1 MVEFV
6 DVGFLWMK
14 KCVLGMRVIRR
25 LDELIKCE
33 SFFMNSSLLFGV
45 TVGSCIEVDM
55 LDIQELTSLTS
66 LTSMYDDIRDLVSLC
81 LIGSSIMI

>member
-6 DVGFLWMK
+6 DVGFPWMK
-14 KCVLGMRVIRR
+14 KCVIGIRVIRR

-45 TVGSCIEVDM
+45 TVGSCLEVDR

-66 LTSMYDDIRDLVSLC
+66 MYGDIRDLVSLC
-81 LIGSSIMI
+81 LIGS